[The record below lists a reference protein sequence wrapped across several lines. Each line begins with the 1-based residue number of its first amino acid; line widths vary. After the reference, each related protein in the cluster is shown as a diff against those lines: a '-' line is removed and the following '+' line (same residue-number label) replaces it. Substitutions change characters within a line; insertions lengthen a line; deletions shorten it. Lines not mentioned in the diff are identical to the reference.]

1 MFRSIAAKLLALGL
15 ALMMLARENDAFAE
29 WHGSGL
35 LPSKVMPPAAVVPTP
50 RPLGIALVQGIA
62 Q

>member
-1 MFRSIAAKLLALGL
+1 MFRSIAVKLLALGL
-15 ALMMLARENDAFAE
+15 ALMMLARETDAFAE

-35 LPSKVMPPAAVVPTP
+35 VSSKVMPPAAVVPTP
-50 RPLGIALVQGIA
+50 GPLGMVLVQGIA